1 MRRGYGRHAW
11 RFGSSAFTP
20 LSLFADGS
28 QGAWYD
34 NSNMSTLFQDSA
46 GTTPAVLESPV
57 GLQLD
62 LRNTAYS
69 TAFNGTSNTLTLDG
83 SSGFVFGAGD
93 FTVEGWFN
101 FQNVNTTQALIDFRI
116 ANGAFPS
123 VFLEVNGNITYY
135 TNSTSVITTPHGMSA
150 GNWYH
155 IALSKVLGN
164 TRIFVNGVQ
173 KGSTYADSNTYSV
186 APARPAIGVSGIGS
200 TSYLN
205 GFISNLR
212 IVKGTGLYAS
222 NFTPPTAPLA
232 AISGTSLLTCGTV
245 WSGNPPITSNASSS
259 NLNPFVTGTGN
270 HRSQAT
276 SANRPLLSA
285 RYNLLTKTEQFDNAA
300 WVKIGATVTANAI
313 TSPDGTTTADLL
325 VEVSGQ
331 SVAEVYQQLILSTLT
346 YTHSVYCKAGARTW
360 VYVRLATV
368 AGQGAFFNLTT
379 GTVGTVQSGITASI
393 TDAGNGWFKC
403 TVSIA
408 ATAGSW
414 YISVQ
419 PALGDNLPIVFG
431 DGTSGIYIWG
441 ADLRPTDQ
449 KVTLPAYQRVDTS
462 TVYDTTGFPQYI
474 KYNGTAQYL
483 STASVDFTA
492 TAQMSVFSG
501 VRKNSLGSAIGVIA
515 ELSAQVG
522 ANAGS
527 FLLSS
532 GGYASLGS
540 KYGCALQGSTL
551 IYSDSSATF
560 IVPIT
565 NTLSTLMSI
574 PAATP
579 ALQQILN
586 INGVQ
591 QTVTQVGSG
600 AGTGNFGNYALYFG
614 ERAGSSLAFN
624 GQEYQMI
631 IVGKTLTAA
640 QITSTETYTNS
651 KTKAY

>member
-1 MRRGYGRHAW
+1 
-11 RFGSSAFTP
+11 
-20 LSLFADGS
+20 
-28 QGAWYD
+28 
-34 NSNMSTLFQDSA
+34 MSTLFQDSA

-285 RYNLLTKTEQFDNAA
+285 RYNLLLGTAA
-300 WVKIGATVTANAI
+300 LATQSITTVSTSYTITFAGAGTVTL
-313 TSPDGTTTADLL
+313 SGTFIGVFTA
-325 VEVSGQ
+325 GTNTFT
-331 SVAEVYQQLILSTLT
+331 ATAGTLI
-346 YTHSVYCKAGARTW
+346 V
-360 VYVRLATV
+360 TV
-368 AGQGAFFNLTT
+368 AGSVLT
-379 GTVGTVQSGITASI
+379 
-393 TDAGNGWFKC
+393 
-403 TVSIA
+403 
-408 ATAGSW
+408 
-414 YISVQ
+414 
-419 PALGDNLPIVFG
+419 
-431 DGTSGIYIWG
+431 
-441 ADLRPTDQ
+441 ADIRPTNQ
-449 KVTLPAYQRVDTS
+449 TTTLPAYQAVVNS
-462 TVYDTTGFPQYI
+462 TTYDTAGFPQYL
-474 KYNGTAQYL
+474 KYNGSNQFL

-492 TAQMSVFSG
+492 TAQMSVFAG
-501 VRKNSLGSAIGVIA
+501 VRKLSDVAAGVIV
-515 ELSAQVG
+515 EMSSIVTT
-522 ANAGS
+522 NNGS
-527 FLLSS
+527 FLIDAPDVPVNKDVGVYLRGTSTVAKPITSAIVAAPATYTLNPSFAIATS
-532 GGYASLGS
+532 GTTISNNLNGLFNNS
-540 KYGCALQGSTL
+540 
-551 IYSDSSATF
+551 SSA
-560 IVPIT
+560 
-565 NTLSTLMSI
+565 SS
-574 PAATP
+574 
-579 ALQQILN
+579 
-586 INGVQ
+586 
-591 QTVTQVGSG
+591 
-600 AGTGNFGNYALYFG
+600 GTGNFGNYPLYFG
-614 ERAGSSLAFN
+614 MRAGTSLPFN

-631 IVGKTLTAA
+631 IVGKTLTAT
-640 QITSTETYTNS
+640 QITSTETFVNNR
-651 KTKAY
+651 TKAY